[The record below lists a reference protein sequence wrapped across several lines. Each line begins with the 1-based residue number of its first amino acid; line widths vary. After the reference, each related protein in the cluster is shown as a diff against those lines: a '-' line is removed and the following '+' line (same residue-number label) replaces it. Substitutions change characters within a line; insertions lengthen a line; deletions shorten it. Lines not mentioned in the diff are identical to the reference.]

1 MMPLAL
7 APWLRSDVAAP
18 KLVFSTNVS
27 GSFPYPTDT
36 PNPLGRTA
44 KTPLATFSE
53 YGSMD
58 TPTAPLSQHNIDT
71 GCDARSA
78 RNSHSGAQFR
88 SAGRALVRHGNSPG
102 RTCAAL
108 LSP

>member
-1 MMPLAL
+1 MIPFAL
-7 APWLRSDVAAP
+7 APRLRSQLAAV

-27 GSFPYPTDT
+27 GSFPYPSDT
-36 PNPLGRTA
+36 PKPFGSAA
-44 KTPLATFSE
+44 KRPFAIFSE
-53 YGSMD
+53 YGSIE
-58 TPTAPLSQHNIDT
+58 TPTAPLSQHRIDT

-78 RNSHSGAQFR
+78 RNSQSGEQFF
-88 SAGRALVRHGNSPG
+88 SAGRAFVRQGNSPG